1 MTGEADDSGFQ
12 YACGASVICD
22 AVWVMEDGD
31 CAEILFHVMPDN
43 GAGTIP
49 LSGRNSPTKGAVAM
63 TRPPFS
69 TNWGSRV
76 RSSLVGAADGSARM
90 SVAPAASGS
99 SLGDCSHRS
108 TLYPDAFS
116 SR

>member
-1 MTGEADDSGFQ
+1 MTGKADDSGFQ

-22 AVWVMEDGD
+22 AAWVMEDGD

-43 GAGTIP
+43 GSGTIP
-49 LSGRNSPTKGAVAM
+49 LSGRKSPAKGPVAM
-63 TRPPFS
+63 TRPPFF
-69 TNWGSRV
+69 TNSRSRL
-76 RSSLVGAADGSARM
+76 RSSALRALDGSARM
-90 SVAPAASGS
+90 SVAPTASGS

-108 TLYPDAFS
+108 ALYPDAFS